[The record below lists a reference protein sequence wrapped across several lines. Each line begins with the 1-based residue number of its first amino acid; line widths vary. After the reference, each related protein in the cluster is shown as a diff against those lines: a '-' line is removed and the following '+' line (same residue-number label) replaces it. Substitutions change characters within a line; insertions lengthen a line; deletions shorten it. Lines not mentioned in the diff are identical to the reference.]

1 MSFRSHA
8 TRALTL
14 CTLGAALLFLPACSD
29 DGGSG
34 NGGGGG
40 SADTISTFVGILS
53 SDDAAESGAISIVIS
68 TPNPAPPTPTGISYA
83 IVGAQGT
90 LTLLG
95 GASVDLTGSYD
106 DGAKS
111 VNLTGG
117 GYSFAGGYD
126 GSNRLEGTYTGPASQ
141 GTFVSAKSDGSVT
154 AYCGSYSGDDQG
166 LWNFVIDGQKVLG
179 QAVSSLSG
187 TNLPL
192 DGSISGGT
200 ISIKFPGSQ
209 QVLATGSRNGTSVSG
224 AWSDPNSSDQGTWT
238 GSVCP

>member
-1 MSFRSHA
+1 MSFRS
-8 TRALTL
+8 RAIQCLAAA
-14 CTLGAALLFLPACSD
+14 TLGPALVLLSACS

-34 NGGGGG
+34 DNGGGSG
-40 SADTISTFVGILS
+40 ADTITTFVGILS

-68 TPNPAPPTPTGISYA
+68 SPNPAPPVPTGISYA
-83 IVGAQGT
+83 IVAAQGT
-90 LTLLG
+90 MTVLG
-95 GASVDLTGSYD
+95 GSSVDLTGSYD

-111 VNLTGG
+111 VSLSGG
-117 GYSFAGGYD
+117 GYSFTGGFD
-126 GSNRLEGTYTGPASQ
+126 GANRLEGTYTGPASQ

-154 AYCGSYSGDDQG
+154 AYCGSYGGDDQG
-166 LWNFVIDGQKVLG
+166 LWNFVVDGQKVLG

-192 DGSISGGT
+192 DGSISSGN
-200 ISIKFPGSQ
+200 ISIKFPGTQ

-224 AWSDPNSSDQGTWT
+224 SWADPNSSDQGTWT